1 MGCTVALYQPGDAG
15 EPVRDIQE
23 RLAALGFPC
32 HPDPAGE
39 YGPATAA
46 AVAGFQDSRHLT
58 ADGLVNPD
66 TWRNLVDAGFRPG
79 DRLLYYRMP
88 MLHGEDVAALQ
99 HDLNALGF
107 DAGLGDGVFGAR
119 TLQAVLDFQQ
129 NRRLPEDGIVGPRFL
144 EELSLMV
151 RATRKAG
158 RDVLWERVWLRS
170 LPTALAGQRVL
181 VDAFCRDEHEAAVAW
196 EASLA
201 AASLL
206 GELGGRA
213 IMSRSA
219 DTRPPESL
227 RARQANE
234 LAVDMVVAFALPA
247 TDLAGVYFFASALSH
262 SEAGEALA
270 RAIAPRLGLR
280 PVGRVM
286 PILRETRAPA
296 IVVAVPRLGPRLGRA
311 VITALDAWI
320 TAPPPEESGQPR
332 PAGAPPG

>member
-1 MGCTVALYQPGDAG
+1 MALYRQGDAG
-15 EPVRDIQE
+15 EAVRDIQD
-23 RLAALGFPC
+23 RLAALGFPYE
-32 HPDPAGE
+32 PDPLGVF
-39 YGPATAA
+39 GPATAA
-46 AVAGFQDSRHLT
+46 AVEHFQASRHLA
-58 ADGLVNPD
+58 ADGLVDPD

-107 DAGLGDGVFGAR
+107 DPGLLDGVFGAS

-129 NRRLPEDGIVGPRFL
+129 NRHLPEDGIVGPRFL
-144 EELSLMV
+144 EELALMA

-170 LPTALAGQRVL
+170 LPAALAGQRVF
-181 VDAFCRDEHEAAVAW
+181 VDAFCRDDHEAGVAW
-196 EASLA
+196 EASVA

-213 IMSRSA
+213 ILSRSA

-234 LAVDMVVAFALPA
+234 LAVDMVVGFALPA
-247 TDLAGVYFFASALSH
+247 TDVPGVYFFASTLSH

-270 RAIAPRLGLR
+270 RAVAPRLGLH
-280 PVGRVM
+280 PVGRVT

-296 IVVAVPRLGPRLGRA
+296 IVATVPHLGPRLGRA
-311 VITALDAWI
+311 VVTALAAWL
-320 TAPPPEESGQPR
+320 SSR
-332 PAGAPPG
+332 PAQDEDR